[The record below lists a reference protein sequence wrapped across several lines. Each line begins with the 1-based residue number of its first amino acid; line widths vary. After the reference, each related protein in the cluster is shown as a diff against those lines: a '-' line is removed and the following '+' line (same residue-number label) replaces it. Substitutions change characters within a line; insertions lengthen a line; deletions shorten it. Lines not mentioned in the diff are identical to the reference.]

1 MTEFELLYRSTF
13 DLSMTAEEKDH
24 FKTKLKDIAL
34 SSFKLLSDNC
44 KFENT
49 VSAEEKNLFKALMR
63 NKDIIIQKA
72 DKSNAVVIAD
82 KDKNTQGV
90 KRAISESNKVVQLN
104 ITPDKYLNYI
114 INIEKKFKQ
123 LFMDLLYN
131 DKISRV

>member
-1 MTEFELLYRSTF
+1 
-13 DLSMTAEEKDH
+13 MTAEEKDH

-123 LFMDLLYN
+123 LFKDLLYN
-131 DKISRV
+131 DKISRVW